1 MSEVK
6 LNTEKNRFELQMDES
21 MAIIEFDKLEP
32 NVLDLTHT
40 EVPEELSGKGVG
52 SKLVVGALDYIRDNG
67 LKLIPSCSFIKSYI
81 DKHDEWQV
89 LVYQKKA

>member
-6 LNTEKNRFELQMDES
+6 LNTEKNRFELQMDET

-81 DKHDEWQV
+81 DKHDEWQD

>member
-21 MAIIEFDKLEP
+21 LAIIEFDKLEP

-81 DKHDEWQV
+81 DKHDEWQD

>member
-81 DKHDEWQV
+81 DKHDEWQD

>member
-6 LNTEKNRFELQMDES
+6 VNTEKNRFELQMDES

-40 EVPEELSGKGVG
+40 EVPKELSGKGVG

-81 DKHDEWQV
+81 DKHDEWQD

>member
-6 LNTEKNRFELQMDES
+6 VNTEKNRFELQMDES

-81 DKHDEWQV
+81 DKHDEWQD